1 LAGRRALAG
10 LAALC
15 CGLGVAPRVHA
26 APVEESID
34 DPKLARRLG
43 TRMDWVSPPGPPS
56 ATPLPPSA
64 PPPGATPPPAAV
76 APAMPPPAIPPPET
90 PTLVTPAAAPEAA
103 FQPVLPRAQLAL
115 RRFGFVRIGASDSGG
130 LAASEAFDVLSIDVY
145 PVSSLVRVGLSTAYG
160 WQEGMTSGGD
170 YFANETGSFGLQL
183 PVGRLVPFAE
193 GLAGIGYMRR
203 LQFQHTIPTVFWQL
217 GVDLGAAAYFARVGY
232 VTFALGYLH
241 PVNGFLKM
249 TSFESVY
256 TNTWSFKIGVGI

>member
-1 LAGRRALAG
+1 MRAHRRNLAGHRTLAG
-10 LAALC
+10 LVAVC
-15 CGLGVAPRVHA
+15 CGLAAAPRAHA
-26 APVEESID
+26 APGEESID

-43 TRMDWVSPPGPPS
+43 SRMDWVSPPPFAAP
-56 ATPLPPSA
+56 PLPTPVMPPLAIAPSA
-64 PPPGATPPPAAV
+64 PPTP
-76 APAMPPPAIPPPET
+76 
-90 PTLVTPAAAPEAA
+90 VTAAAGSEPA

-115 RRFGFVRIGASDSGG
+115 RRFDFVRIGASDSGG

-145 PVSSLVRVGLSTAYG
+145 PVSSLIRVGLSTAYG

-170 YFANETGSFGLQL
+170 YFATETASFGLQL

-193 GLAGIGYMRR
+193 GLAGVGYLRR

-232 VTFALGYLH
+232 LTFALGYLH

-249 TSFESVY
+249 TTFESVY
-256 TNTWSFKIGVGI
+256 TDTWSFKIGIGI